1 MIAVS
6 SFESERLQKLIGE
19 KKKYLARQTNK
30 TASQYLQSEILLL
43 ERDILPAVECGTQL
57 LNYECAKHFNKALNL
72 AVKYDC
78 AGFLTYVPLKPD
90 TEFSESPRIG
100 IFNTKDGCENAG
112 DIYIYIFNMDMNGK
126 AVEPINLPL
135 NALVS

>member
-43 ERDILPAVECGTQL
+43 ERDILPAVECGTQV
-57 LNYECAKHFNKALNL
+57 LNYECSKYFNQALN
-72 AVKYDC
+72 AAIKYKCD
-78 AGFLTYVPLKPD
+78 GFLTYIPLKPD
-90 TEFSESPRIG
+90 VEFSESPRIG
-100 IFNTKDGCENAG
+100 IFNAKDGCENQG

-126 AVEPINLPL
+126 KVEPINLPL